1 MYSWEQRE
9 AKQLCQI
16 GTGKSNT
23 QDQVPDG
30 SYPFFIRSDTP
41 VRSNKYLYDCE
52 AVITIGDGNIG
63 RVFHYVNGKFDLHQ
77 RCYKMVDFREVTGKY
92 FFYFFSTH
100 FYDRAMKMT
109 AKATVDSVRLEMI
122 SEMEICFPGN
132 PDEQD
137 KIAEFFTGLDRLITL
152 HQRVYF
158 QERTDQT
165 INGHTKTDS
174 WEQREL
180 GEIADIIGGGT
191 PSTQNAA
198 YWDGNIDWYAP
209 AEMEGMRY
217 AIHSTRRITEAG
229 LNNCSAKDLPA
240 GKTVLF
246 TSRAGIGKVAILQHD
261 AATNQ
266 GFQSLVLH
274 DGVSVY
280 FIFSMGDAIKKKAE
294 RIASGSTFLE
304 ISGKMLGSLN
314 ISLPSQTE
322 QGLIADF
329 FCHLDDLITLH
340 QREYLLF
347 EVLLC

>member
-1 MYSWEQRE
+1 MY
-9 AKQLCQI
+9 
-16 GTGKSNT
+16 
-23 QDQVPDG
+23 
-30 SYPFFIRSDTP
+30 
-41 VRSNKYLYDCE
+41 
-52 AVITIGDGNIG
+52 
-63 RVFHYVNGKFDLHQ
+63 
-77 RCYKMVDFREVTGKY
+77 
-92 FFYFFSTH
+92 
-100 FYDRAMKMT
+100 
-109 AKATVDSVRLEMI
+109 
-122 SEMEICFPGN
+122 
-132 PDEQD
+132 
-137 KIAEFFTGLDRLITL
+137 
-152 HQRVYF
+152 
-158 QERTDQT
+158 
-165 INGHTKTDS
+165 S

-229 LNNCSAKDLPA
+229 LNNCSAKVLPA